1 MPKARVPFADRERQY
16 RIEQAGAHQR
26 QDAPF
31 GQPHVA
37 TVALKIVVEM
47 ADERAALE
55 RNGRTRQPPCGMPN
69 SAATAARCAPNSGRA
84 QRARDAPL
92 RDDGIQGVRD
102 ALENAKVRV
111 GPNIDEAEV
120 ALFSAQRRPLVAV
133 TLERGNGAAR
143 VLDGVC
149 LEQIG

>member
-1 MPKARVPFADRERQY
+1 ML
-16 RIEQAGAHQR
+16 HS
-26 QDAPF
+26 
-31 GQPHVA
+31 
-37 TVALKIVVEM
+37 
-47 ADERAALE
+47 
-55 RNGRTRQPPCGMPN
+55 N
-69 SAATAARCAPNSGRA
+69 ATAARVSLLRNAKQRGDRRALRPNSGRA